1 MMLAYK
7 GFEPGMVCRG
17 YQFQS
22 GTNVTAQANCKKNGF
37 HCAANPLDCLIY
49 YPDPQGSVYYLVDAG
64 GDLDEDGI
72 DTKISCTELTIL
84 RELELDRLILHG
96 LAFMADHPRL
106 KWSNVVQKDRAKAT
120 AGFAVARGVDP
131 IVHGKIGDIL
141 ALAKEN
147 VQGNQIVQI
156 AMTRVDG
163 KKILPNVWYDAD
175 WKKRGNVL

>member
-7 GFEPGMVCRG
+7 GFQPGLVCMG
-17 YQFQS
+17 YQFQL
-22 GTNVTAQANCKKNGF
+22 GKNVTDQAKCKRNGF

-49 YPDPQGSVYYLVDAG
+49 YPDPQNSVYYLVDAG

-84 RELELDRLILHG
+84 RKLDLDRLILHG
-96 LAFMADHPRL
+96 LAYMADHPRL
-106 KWSNVVQKDRAKAT
+106 KWSNVVRKDCANAT

-131 IVHGKIGDIL
+131 IARGRMGDIL

-147 VQGNQIVQI
+147 VQGNQVVQI
-156 AMTRVDG
+156 AMTKVDG
-163 KKILPNVWYDAD
+163 EKILPNVWYDAD
-175 WKKRGNVL
+175 WEKRGNII